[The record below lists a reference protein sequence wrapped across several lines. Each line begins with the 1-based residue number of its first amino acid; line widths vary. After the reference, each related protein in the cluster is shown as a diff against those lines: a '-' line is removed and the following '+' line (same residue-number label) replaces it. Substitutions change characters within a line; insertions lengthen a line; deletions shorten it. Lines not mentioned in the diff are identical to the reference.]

1 MAVLD
6 SDVYTLNE
14 QLTQTISG
22 LPSLQSNFG
31 RTGQTPV
38 FFTMGF
44 FATVERFETCW
55 VDGAGGTAGR
65 AADLASLGT
74 VKRLETLW
82 VDGAGTAGKV
92 ADLARHGMLGASTTG
107 EGGTTIGF
115 AATGIASTLVLRAI
129 LMPS

>member
-1 MAVLD
+1 MEMM
-6 SDVYTLNE
+6 T
-14 QLTQTISG
+14 
-22 LPSLQSNFG
+22 F
-31 RTGQTPV
+31 
-38 FFTMGF
+38 
-44 FATVERFETCW
+44 W

-115 AATGIASTLVLRAI
+115 AATCIGFASTLVLRAF